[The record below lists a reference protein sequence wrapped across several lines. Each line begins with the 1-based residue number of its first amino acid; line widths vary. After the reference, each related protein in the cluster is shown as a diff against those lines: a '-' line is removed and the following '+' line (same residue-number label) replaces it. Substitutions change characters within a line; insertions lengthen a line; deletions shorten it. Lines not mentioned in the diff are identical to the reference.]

1 MPHGRS
7 ALRSSRVASRDI
19 FSAQK
24 GRWGGLVKGV
34 FDRPSSYMASGSC
47 SAFARSSFMS
57 ASSLVLELLLPGRGK
72 LQHRCN
78 HRRRDLPATVKT
90 AVASTLK
97 AHPGPHGAAPD
108 GRRPGPPRRAD
119 ETSATPSPRRLQAP
133 PPSPWCSSTRRRKPG
148 WVATG
153 TVVASPSTRAPTG
166 RVAAGVAGALHISPD
181 KTANSAF
188 TVRLAV
194 AFSGTYDCNQHVSSK
209 AQHKH
214 TVLIS
219 FTGITEEEA
228 VAALSSLHRRE
239 NASVPFT
246 GVSAIAMLPDIP
258 ISEGKSE
265 GTCASRLASPG
276 TRPSSSPSSWTG
288 SPPQT
293 IKACASP

>member
-1 MPHGRS
+1 M
-7 ALRSSRVASRDI
+7 
-19 FSAQK
+19 
-24 GRWGGLVKGV
+24 
-34 FDRPSSYMASGSC
+34 
-47 SAFARSSFMS
+47 
-57 ASSLVLELLLPGRGK
+57 
-72 LQHRCN
+72 
-78 HRRRDLPATVKT
+78 
-90 AVASTLK
+90 
-97 AHPGPHGAAPD
+97 
-108 GRRPGPPRRAD
+108 
-119 ETSATPSPRRLQAP
+119 
-133 PPSPWCSSTRRRKPG
+133 
-148 WVATG
+148 ATG

-194 AFSGTYDCNQHVSSK
+194 TFSGTYDCNQHVSSK

-258 ISEGKSE
+258 ISEGKSPR
-265 GTCASRLASPG
+265 ASLRTTQVSGQHKTSASAVPHTTTG
-276 TRPSSSPSSWTG
+276 RARKAQAVWLIFHRWSAGARPSALSPVCSLPSVN
-288 SPPQT
+288 SQRE
-293 IKACASP
+293 